1 MLDLQSNNCN
11 LIPKILNRIVKNKT
25 RNISNSNNQ
34 ESIDNNKNNKII
46 IGETSECVGPS
57 CRGLLVDSVIGKYY
71 IRCSD
76 NRHDH
81 ELMEIKNHEAG
92 FSTQTRTAA
101 SNNTTRP
108 NLRLGDI
115 NG

>member
-1 MLDLQSNNCN
+1 MLDPQSNNCN
-11 LIPKILNRIVKNKT
+11 SIPKILNSIVKNKT

-34 ESIDNNKNNKII
+34 ESIDNNKSNKII

-81 ELMEIKNHEAG
+81 GLMEIKNQEAG
-92 FSTQTRTAA
+92 FSTQTKTTA
-101 SNNTTRP
+101 SNNNHIARIRP
-108 NLRLGDI
+108 GDYSE
-115 NG
+115 